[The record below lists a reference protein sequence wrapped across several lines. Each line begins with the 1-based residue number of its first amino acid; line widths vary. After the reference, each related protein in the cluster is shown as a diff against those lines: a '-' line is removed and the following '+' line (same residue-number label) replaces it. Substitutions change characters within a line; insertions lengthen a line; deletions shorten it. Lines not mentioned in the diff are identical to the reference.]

1 MSLRAVGS
9 TGNVATIRIFDV
21 STGLPK
27 PGLTLNTSGATVSY
41 KPSGGTAVSI
51 SLVGGL
57 TPNWKDVSDG
67 SYEVAVPDAAYT
79 SVNPRLTIE
88 GTLAG
93 HVIIPDVQQ
102 VGAPAVN
109 VTAVGGTA
117 VTGPNDLKANVSGL
131 AQESTVNAV
140 GVALVDVSNRIPDAL
155 VSGRIKADATLV
167 ADQAVNV
174 TKVGGTS
181 VSGPN
186 DLKADVTQIQTDVG
200 TLLTRIP
207 ATLFAGITSLAKWF
221 GLLAGKTADAGALA
235 ELQATTAG
243 ASFSNTT
250 DSLEAIRD
258 RGDAA
263 WVGGLGSGDYQL
275 TLTISDG
282 TNGVSGARVSLVG
295 TGLGA
300 TTGTSGII
308 RFNVSGLTTYSVRVA
323 PPSNFQ
329 SPADTSV
336 VVGTANVSQTITLTA
351 NAPINPSAAPKC
363 NVALPVT
370 DGAGTALTGAKVS
383 IEFIRFEPGAT
394 PSSLI
399 VPPVPE
405 LTSTSG
411 LVTVDLLRLGRYRAT
426 YSYGTGVKSFEF
438 VVPDSGST
446 IIVESV

>member
-1 MSLRAVGS
+1 
-9 TGNVATIRIFDV
+9 
-21 STGLPK
+21 
-27 PGLTLNTSGATVSY
+27 
-41 KPSGGTAVSI
+41 
-51 SLVGGL
+51 
-57 TPNWKDVSDG
+57 
-67 SYEVAVPDAAYT
+67 
-79 SVNPRLTIE
+79 
-88 GTLAG
+88 
-93 HVIIPDVQQ
+93 
-102 VGAPAVN
+102 
-109 VTAVGGTA
+109 VGGTT

-140 GVALVDVSNRIPDAL
+140 GVALVDVSNRIPDQL
-155 VSGRIKADATLV
+155 VNGRIKANATLV

-186 DLKADVTQIQTDVG
+186 DLKADVTQIQTDVSA
-200 TLLTRIP
+200 LLTRIP
-207 ATLFAGITSLAKWF
+207 ATLFSGITSLAKWF

-300 TTGTSGII
+300 TTGTSGVI

-336 VVGTANVSQTITLTA
+336 VVGSGNVSQTITLTA
-351 NAPINPSAAPKC
+351 NPPINPSAAPKC

-370 DGAGTALTGAKVS
+370 DGAGTALTGAKVA

>member
-1 MSLRAVGS
+1 
-9 TGNVATIRIFDV
+9 
-21 STGLPK
+21 
-27 PGLTLNTSGATVSY
+27 
-41 KPSGGTAVSI
+41 
-51 SLVGGL
+51 
-57 TPNWKDVSDG
+57 
-67 SYEVAVPDAAYT
+67 
-79 SVNPRLTIE
+79 
-88 GTLAG
+88 
-93 HVIIPDVQQ
+93 
-102 VGAPAVN
+102 
-109 VTAVGGTA
+109 
-117 VTGPNDLKANVSGL
+117 
-131 AQESTVNAV
+131 
-140 GVALVDVSNRIPDAL
+140 
-155 VSGRIKADATLV
+155 
-167 ADQAVNV
+167 
-174 TKVGGTS
+174 
-181 VSGPN
+181 
-186 DLKADVTQIQTDVG
+186 
-200 TLLTRIP
+200 LTRIP
-207 ATLFAGITSLAKWF
+207 ATLFSGITSLAKWF

-300 TTGTSGII
+300 TTGTSGTI

-323 PPSNFQ
+323 PPGNFQ

-351 NAPINPSAAPKC
+351 NPPINPSAAPKC

-411 LVTVDLLRLGRYRAT
+411 LVTVELLRLGRYRAT

-438 VVPDSGST
+438 AVPDSGST
-446 IIVESV
+446 TIVESV

>member
-1 MSLRAVGS
+1 MATQTIEFRSPPSQTVTLRLFVQGS
-9 TGNVATIRIFDV
+9 DTQVASALATEATNRKGTYTAAFTDVPAGEYQVIATIGTSPIVPVASGFV
-21 STGLPK
+21 T
-27 PGLTLNTSGATVSY
+27 LTLTTATFYPYV
-41 KPSGGTAVSI
+41 KVELITAPS
-51 SLVGGL
+51 LDL
-57 TPNWKDVSDG
+57 TPVLNRL
-67 SYEVAVPDAAYT
+67 PDQL
-79 SVNPRLTIE
+79 VN
-88 GTLAG
+88 
-93 HVIIPDVQQ
+93 
-102 VGAPAVN
+102 
-109 VTAVGGTA
+109 
-117 VTGPNDLKANVSGL
+117 
-131 AQESTVNAV
+131 
-140 GVALVDVSNRIPDAL
+140 
-155 VSGRIKADATLV
+155 GRIKADATLV

-207 ATLFAGITSLAKWF
+207 APLFAGITSLAKWF

-300 TTGTSGII
+300 TTGTSGVI

-323 PPSNFQ
+323 PPGNFQ

-351 NAPINPSAAPKC
+351 NPAINPSAAPKC

-370 DGAGTALTGAKVS
+370 DGAGTALTGAKVA
-383 IEFIRFEPGAT
+383 IEFIRFESGAT
-394 PSSLI
+394 PSSVVI
-399 VPPVPE
+399 PPVPE
-405 LTSTSG
+405 LTSSAG
-411 LVTVDLLRLGRYRAT
+411 VVTVPLLRFGRYRAT
-426 YSYGTGVKSFEF
+426 YSYQNGIKDFEF
-438 VVPDSGST
+438 VVPDSGSAT
-446 IIVESV
+446 IVEQV